1 MKSIIKLSF
10 KELEPKKLE
19 SFLIV
24 LEGTAVIIRDSKLDD
39 ENHLFQIVHSNLNT
53 LFHFSRFRDY
63 QILYFNKE
71 KDFFGAS
78 YAINRGGD
86 YLIQTRAKWVMLI
99 PIEAKLNTDL
109 LNKLEN
115 FL

>member
-10 KELEPKKLE
+10 KELEPQELE

-24 LEGTAVIIRDSKLDD
+24 LEGTAVVIRHMELSD
-39 ENHLFQIVHSNLNT
+39 ENHLFQIAHSKLNT
-53 LFHFSRFRDY
+53 LLYFSIYRDY
-63 QILYFNKE
+63 QILYFNKDKE
-71 KDFFGAS
+71 FFGAS

-109 LNKLEN
+109 SQ
-115 FL
+115 